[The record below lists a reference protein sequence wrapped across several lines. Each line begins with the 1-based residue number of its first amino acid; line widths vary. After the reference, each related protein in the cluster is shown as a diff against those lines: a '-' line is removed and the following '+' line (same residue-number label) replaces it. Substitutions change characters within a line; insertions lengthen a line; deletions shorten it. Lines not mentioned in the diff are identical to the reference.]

1 MSPARPPEEARCA
14 GEAERTPASAAAA
27 RARALPPHDRLV
39 AITGS
44 TGFIGRHLV
53 VALAQAGWRVR
64 LLLRRDPDEPTWRD
78 VCPEIVAGSLGD
90 SAAIDRLVQGASA
103 VVHLAGLIKA
113 TSRQRFMAVNHDGA
127 VRMAQAAQRL
137 APGAHFM
144 MVSSLAAREPMLSD
158 YAASK
163 RAGEQAVL
171 ALLGARATVVRPPA
185 VYGPGDRETLLF
197 FKLAERRIVPLLGA
211 PDARAAMIHVRDL
224 SDLIVRLLGQ
234 APDGRTVT
242 AADERLEGYGW
253 KEILSTATAAVG
265 NPGPSFVQAPMA
277 VLRGLACVGD
287 IARVFGSAS
296 MLNSQKLRELR
307 HRDWSVSA
315 DEHAVPR
322 GWAPALS
329 LREGFS
335 DTVAWYR
342 QAGWLSVARGA
353 TPSA

>member
-1 MSPARPPEEARCA
+1 
-14 GEAERTPASAAAA
+14 
-27 RARALPPHDRLV
+27 
-39 AITGS
+39 
-44 TGFIGRHLV
+44 
-53 VALAQAGWRVR
+53 
-64 LLLRRDPDEPTWRD
+64 
-78 VCPEIVAGSLGD
+78 
-90 SAAIDRLVQGASA
+90 
-103 VVHLAGLIKA
+103 LIKA
-113 TSRQRFMAVNHDGA
+113 TSRQRFMAVNHEGA
-127 VRMAQAAQRL
+127 VRVAQAAQRL

-253 KEILSTATAAVG
+253 KEILSTAAAAVG
-265 NPGPSFVQAPMA
+265 NPGPGFVQAPMA
-277 VLRGLACVGD
+277 VLRSLACVGD

-342 QAGWLSVARGA
+342 QAGWLSAARGA